1 MTIYYS
7 ERVFISLSCSS
18 PCVFGFHRRESS
30 LILGAGL
37 IHAYNIVSVMI
48 SRSLIM
54 CIVFITFVGTGGL
67 LNPQRVFTTLSLV
80 QILRLT
86 SGLFLARSIVM
97 LSEASVA
104 ESRIK
109 VRCICNN

>member
-1 MTIYYS
+1 M
-7 ERVFISLSCSS
+7 SCSS

-30 LILGAGL
+30 LILRAGL
-37 IHAYNIVSVMI
+37 IQAYNIVLVMI

-54 CIVFITFVGTGGL
+54 CIVFSTFVGTGGL

-86 SGLFLARSIVM
+86 SGHFLARSIVM

-109 VRCICNN
+109 VRCIYNN